1 MSPYQGGERQLIAVS
16 GVAKQE
22 LTVAEVCQI
31 GRTGERAQAL

>member
-1 MSPYQGGERQLIAVS
+1 MSPHQGGEGQLMAVS

-22 LTVAEVCQI
+22 LTVAEVRQV